1 MNRVESRG
9 FNAACILGMLALTAT
24 LAACGGGGDGGGG
37 SAGFAPAATEP
48 AQAAPATQT
57 SVEAPTR
64 AGDCSVSLY
73 GDSIMVGVAPAFAQA
88 RGKYRIEH
96 KAVPGAQLMHLD
108 RTFNNDS
115 RTARFVVIENGSID
129 AWQGRPP
136 VLLALTLGAM
146 ADYVRAEGRQ
156 PVLTGP
162 SNVAQFPGSVLP
174 VFGEAGRAQ
183 FEVELKKVV
192 ADQGI
197 AFADWGSVHFEGA
210 ADVPDG
216 IHPRQAYSERLA
228 LRLAETLD
236 KLAPECA
243 M

>member
-1 MNRVESRG
+1 MLRWRRASL
-9 FNAACILGMLALTAT
+9 ACWCCAT
-24 LAACGGGGDGGGG
+24 LAACGGGGSGGGG
-37 SAGFAPAATEP
+37 GGAAFVPVAPDG
-48 AQAAPATQT
+48 AQDAPVTQA
-57 SVEAPTR
+57 SVEAPTS
-64 AGDCSVSLY
+64 AGECSVSLY
-73 GDSIMVGVAPAFAQA
+73 GDSIMVGAAPAFAQA

-96 KAVPGAQLMHLD
+96 KAVPGAQLMHLE

-129 AWQGRPP
+129 AWQGKPP

-146 ADYVRAEGRQ
+146 ADYVRAEGRV

-162 SNVAQFPGSVLP
+162 SNVAHFPGSFLP
-174 VFGEAGRAQ
+174 ALGDTGRAQ
-183 FEVELKKVV
+183 FEAELKKVV
-192 ADQGI
+192 ADQRI

-210 ADVPDG
+210 VDVPDG
-216 IHPRQAYSERLA
+216 VHPRPAYSERLA
-228 LRLAETLD
+228 HRLAETLD